1 MRRFTALDLK
11 TYLEECAQ
19 NQSDGNSAPGDT
31 CKEMPM
37 LLDVREPWEYEKCH
51 LNGSQLIPMREIPYS
66 LDKLDPDKETVVI
79 CHHGI
84 RSRQVA
90 YYLEQAGF
98 DKVINLEGGVEAW
111 AQDVDPDMQRY

>member
-1 MRRFTALDLK
+1 MRRFSARDLK
-11 TYLEECAQ
+11 NYLSRC
-19 NQSDGNSAPGDT
+19 NKP
-31 CKEMPM
+31 PL

-51 LNGSQLIPMREIPYS
+51 LDNSKLIPMRQIPAALDDLDQKQEI
-66 LDKLDPDKETVVI
+66 VVI

-90 YYLEQAGF
+90 YYLESEGF

-111 AQDVDPDMQRY
+111 AKDIDPTMQRY